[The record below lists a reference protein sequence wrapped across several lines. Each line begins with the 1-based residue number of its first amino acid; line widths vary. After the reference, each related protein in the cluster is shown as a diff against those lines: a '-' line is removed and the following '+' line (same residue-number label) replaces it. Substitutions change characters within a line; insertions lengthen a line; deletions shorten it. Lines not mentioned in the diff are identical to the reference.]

1 MNTIYLKCALIC
13 LKIIIVNFIFVF
25 LGVIFII
32 NGLHELLKLIDSEIP
47 FILYLKIAFGIF
59 LLRTQY
65 TGR

>member
-1 MNTIYLKCALIC
+1 MNTIYLKCALIY

-65 TGR
+65 TGG